1 MSQRGRFR
9 SSAFLAPL
17 VPLCGVGLLAAVAVG
32 LLRGETTAPD
42 VVVNPPSEAQSYL
55 RDVRI
60 VSFDAQGQTEYR
72 ARAET
77 AQYFDNGDITLDGV
91 AIDYLGGANGP
102 WVASAPQGRM
112 PHDTETISLNSGVTV
127 RGQGNNPVKFS
138 SDQVQLDLG
147 QRRIRTLAPTTV
159 SSGPQRITAQRL
171 ETGFDA
177 ERLEFDGRV
186 RTVLNPGGRS

>member
-1 MSQRGRFR
+1 MSNRGRFR

-17 VPLCGVGLLAAVAVG
+17 VPLSGVALLAVVAIG
-32 LLRGETTAPD
+32 LLRGETRAPE
-42 VVVNPPSEAQSYL
+42 VEVNPPSAAQSYL

-72 ARAET
+72 ARADT
-77 AQYFDNGDITLDGV
+77 AQYFSTGDITLDAV

-102 WVASAPQGRM
+102 WVAKAPSGGLPPDSQ
-112 PHDTETISLNSGVTV
+112 TIHLNDGVTV
-127 RGQGNNPVKFS
+127 TGQGRNPVKFE
-138 SDQVQLDLG
+138 SDQVRIDLA

-159 SSGPQRITAQRL
+159 RSGAQRISAQRL

-177 ERLEFDGRV
+177 QRLEFDGRV
-186 RTVLNPGGRS
+186 RTVLTPGERS

>member
-1 MSQRGRFR
+1 MSRRGHFR

-17 VPLCGVGLLAAVAVG
+17 VPLCGVALLAAVAIG
-32 LLRGETTAPD
+32 LLRGESRAPD
-42 VVVNPPSEAQSYL
+42 VAVNPPSAAQSYL

-60 VSFDAQGQTEYR
+60 VSFDDQGQAEYR

-77 AQYFDNGDITLDGV
+77 AQYFANGDISLDDV

-102 WVASAPQGRM
+102 WVASAPRGGL
-112 PHDTETISLNSGVTV
+112 PHDTETIHLNNGVAV
-127 RGQGNNPVKFS
+127 RGQGRNPVQFE
-138 SDQVQLDLG
+138 SDQVEIDLA

-159 SSGPQRITAQRL
+159 SSGPQRISAQRL

-177 ERLEFDGRV
+177 ERLQFDGRV
-186 RTVLNPGGRS
+186 RTVLTPGERS

>member
-1 MSQRGRFR
+1 MSARGQFR

-17 VPLCGVGLLAAVAVG
+17 VPLAGVGLLAAVAVS
-32 LLRGETTAPD
+32 LLRGETRAPE
-42 VVVNPPSEAQSYL
+42 VAVNPPSQAQSYL

-60 VSFDAQGQTEYR
+60 VSFDAQGQAEYR

-77 AQYFDNGDITLDGV
+77 AQYFDNGDITLDAV

-102 WVASAPQGRM
+102 WVANAPQGRL
-112 PHDTETISLNSGVTV
+112 PNDSETIHLTSGVTV
-127 RGQGNNPVKFS
+127 NGQGSNPVKFD
-138 SDQVQLDLG
+138 SDQVQIDLAK
-147 QRRIRTLAPTTV
+147 RRIRTLAPTTV
-159 SSGPQRITAQRL
+159 RSGPQRITAQRL
-171 ETGFDA
+171 ETGFDT